1 MNLKYAL
8 LEVKKLYPKVNI
20 DIEVKD
26 SEFCWYIYGM
36 PYRRDLS
43 KVVRKNDGIKFK
55 VPIEMW
61 NDEETVVR
69 ILKEA
74 LLNDGAHRK

>member
-26 SEFCWYIYGM
+26 NEFCWYIYGM
-36 PYRRDLS
+36 PYRKDLK
-43 KVVRKNDGIKFK
+43 KVVKKNDGIKFK

-61 NDEETVVR
+61 NEEETVIR
-69 ILKEA
+69 ILKET
-74 LLNDGAHRK
+74 LLK

>member
-8 LEVKKLYPKVNI
+8 LEVKKLYPKVSI

-26 SEFCWYIYGM
+26 DEFCWYIYGM
-36 PYRRDLS
+36 PYKNDLK

-61 NDEETVVR
+61 NDEETVMR
-69 ILKEA
+69 ILKET
-74 LLNDGAHRK
+74 LLNARANRK